1 MFDLTG
7 KVALITGSSRG
18 IGKSIALE
26 MAKQGAK
33 VVVSGRKE
41 EVCKETALEI
51 NMEVAEA
58 GVQVAVAISC
68 NISHK
73 EQLQHLVDETHR
85 TFGTIDI
92 LVCNAAVNPY
102 FGSSATIPD
111 EAFDKVLNANI
122 KSNHWLCNMVLPDM
136 IEKND
141 GSIIIVSS
149 VGGFKGS
156 SVLGTYSISKA
167 ADMQLARNLAV
178 EHGGHNIRANTI
190 APGLIKTDFS
200 KALWQNPDVLEASLK
215 NSPLKRIGLPEDIGG
230 LAVFLASRAGSF
242 ITGQTITVDGGAI
255 IA

>member
-33 VVVSGRKE
+33 VVISGRKAD
-41 EVCKETALEI
+41 VCNETALEI
-51 NMEVAEA
+51 NMEVAEG
-58 GVQVAVAISC
+58 GVQIAVAIPC

-85 TFGTIDI
+85 KFGKIDI

-102 FGSSATIPD
+102 FGTSATIPD

-136 IEKND
+136 IEKSD

-215 NSPLKRIGLPEDIGG
+215 NAPLKRIGLPEDIGG

>member
-41 EVCKETALEI
+41 EVCKQTALDI
-51 NMEVAEA
+51 NMEVAE
-58 GVQVAVAISC
+58 GGEQVAISIPC

-85 TFGTIDI
+85 ALGKVDI

-102 FGSSATIPD
+102 FGTSATIPD

-136 IEKND
+136 IEKQD
-141 GSIIIVSS
+141 GAIIIVSS

-156 SVLGTYSISKA
+156 KVLGTYSISKA

-178 EHGGHNIRANTI
+178 EHGENNIRANTI

-200 KALWQNPDVLEASLK
+200 RALWENPDVLKASLK
-215 NSPLKRIGLPEDIGG
+215 NAPLKRIGQPEDIGG
-230 LAVFLASRAGSF
+230 LAVFLASKAGSF
-242 ITGQTITVDGGAI
+242 ITGQTITVDGGAM

>member
-1 MFDLTG
+1 MFNLTG

-33 VVVSGRKE
+33 VVVSGRKAD
-41 EVCKETALEI
+41 VCEETAIQINNEI
-51 NMEVAEA
+51 SEGSAP
-58 GVQVAVAISC
+58 VAVAIPC

-73 EQLQHLVDETHR
+73 EQLQNLVDETR
-85 TFGTIDI
+85 KVFGKIDI

-111 EAFDKVLNANI
+111 EAFDKVLNSNI

-136 IEKND
+136 IEKQA

-156 SVLGTYSISKA
+156 KMLGTYSISKA

-178 EHGGHNIRANTI
+178 EHGVHNITANTI

-215 NSPLKRIGLPEDIGG
+215 NAPLKRIGMPEDIGG
-230 LAVFLASRAGSF
+230 LAVFLASQAGSF
-242 ITGQTITVDGGAI
+242 ITGQTITVDGGAT